1 MYDELYITMYR
12 SHKGYAGNCED
23 CILCMH
29 IRYLGQDTSSYD
41 VLPYVAIFRTYKPS
55 DK

>member
-1 MYDELYITMYR
+1 MYDERIYIAMCR
-12 SHKGYAGNCED
+12 SCKGYAGNRDD

-41 VLPYVAIFRTYKPS
+41 VLPYIAIFRK
-55 DK
+55 